1 MKKKILISTGGSGG
15 HVVPALN
22 LYSHLKNEFDV
33 SIYTDVRG
41 AKYIPNEIKRT
52 IFEVKKVPEKN
63 FFFPLKIF
71 FLFWAFIKS
80 LIHFRGNKIDIL
92 ISTGGYMSLPIV
104 IAAKIFNIK
113 IILFEPNSII
123 GRSNKFLLRFAYQIL
138 CYDKDIIHGSNKKS
152 SIPGYKGVV
161 IDPILNNC
169 FYSNQNT
176 SETKDDTFK
185 ILIMGGSQ
193 ASLFFSKHLKSEII
207 QLSKKHKI
215 EVTQQLSPDF
225 DIDSYKNEYD
235 KNNIKNNLFFFEDN
249 FLCKKNNFDIA
260 ITRAGASSLA
270 ELAHLNIP
278 FISIPFPYA
287 IDNHQLL
294 NAKRYFDLNCCWIL
308 EEKNFNSGDIYKII
322 NQIMTNKN
330 EYLKKIN
337 NLMKLN
343 KNKNWEIIN
352 QKHIKYFNEN

>member
-22 LYSHLKNEFDV
+22 LYNHLKNDFDV
-33 SIYTDVRG
+33 YIYTDLRG
-41 AKYIPNEIKRT
+41 AKYIPKEIKKL
-52 IFEVKKVPEKN
+52 IFEVKKIPEKN
-63 FFFPLKIF
+63 YLFPLKII
-71 FLFWAFIKS
+71 FLFFSFIKS
-80 LIHFRGNKIDIL
+80 LIHFRGNKFDIV

-104 IAAKIFNIK
+104 LATKIFNTK

-123 GRSNKFLLRFAYQIL
+123 GRSNKFLLRFSRYIL
-138 CYDKDIIHGSNKKS
+138 CYDEKINIKNSEGRS
-152 SIPGYKGVV
+152 YKLVV

-169 FYSNQNT
+169 FYPKPNII
-176 SETKDDTFK
+176 EKKDDILK

-207 QLSKKHKI
+207 QLSKKYKL
-215 EVTQQLSPDF
+215 EVTQQLSSNF
-225 DIDSYKNEYD
+225 DIDNYKKEYD
-235 KNNIKNNLFFFEDN
+235 DNNIKNNLFFFEDN

-278 FISIPFPYA
+278 FISIPFPHA
-287 IDNHQLL
+287 TDNHQFL
-294 NAKRYFDLNCCWIL
+294 NAKRYYDRNCCWIL

-322 NQIMTNKN
+322 NQIMVNKN
-330 EYLKKIN
+330 EYFEKKKS
-337 NLMKLN
+337 LSKLN
-343 KNKNWEIIN
+343 ENETWENFNRKII
-352 QKHIKYFNEN
+352 KFLNEN